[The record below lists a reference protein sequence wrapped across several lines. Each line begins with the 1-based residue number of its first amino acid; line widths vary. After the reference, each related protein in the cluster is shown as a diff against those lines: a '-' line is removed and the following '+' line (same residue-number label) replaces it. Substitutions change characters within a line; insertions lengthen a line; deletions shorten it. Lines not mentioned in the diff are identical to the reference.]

1 MSQRKR
7 CPNVSVVMI
16 LWQKGGQNSN
26 SIKNIGQHFHSVTSV
41 MPNLLNIYSKMSKI
55 TCLGFQLRRVAVWQR
70 GIRFSSTVFQRKY
83 IQRGNRGGSYVELH
97 NVNKL
102 TTLLMSRYKQAT
114 SQSCKFNITT
124 TKLLCL
130 LRWYWTSLTTSVVS
144 FKWDLYRHH
153 APIITA
159 KPSLMWIPQK
169 VDSVQW
175 EKRPSDFFSLKVAAD
190 DEQNQPSHV
199 FSWFKKRSMIAWD
212 TWCSA
217 PITSHI

>member
-1 MSQRKR
+1 MSKCICCNDFVAKR
-7 CPNVSVVMI
+7 
-16 LWQKGGQNSN
+16 WTKFKYYQKHRTAFSQFNFCDA
-26 SIKNIGQHFHSVTSV
+26 KFTKY
-41 MPNLLNIYSKMSKI
+41 IYSKMSKI

-83 IQRGNRGGSYVELH
+83 VQRGNRGGSYVELH

-144 FKWDLYRHH
+144 LKWDLYRHH

-169 VDSVQW
+169 VDSVHLQW

-190 DEQNQPSHV
+190 VEQNQPSHM
-199 FSWFKKRSMIAWD
+199 FSRFKKRSMLAWD